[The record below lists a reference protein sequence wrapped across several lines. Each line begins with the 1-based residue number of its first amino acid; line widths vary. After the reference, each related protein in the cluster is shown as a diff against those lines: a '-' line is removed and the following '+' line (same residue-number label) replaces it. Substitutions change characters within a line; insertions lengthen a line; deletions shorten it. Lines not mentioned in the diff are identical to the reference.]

1 LLLSSNPNGPG
12 KTGGRRF
19 ALEEAIGEN
28 IRARGLTGASF
39 GDNVLS
45 QSDPTDD
52 VLAAI
57 ASIMEQPQTEL
68 ESESPF
74 VEQETS
80 TPDLDDGEGYSKLG
94 PGPMAAM
101 RFKWTVRREG
111 NHDYFVDETVGSGSK
126 PIVSGPMSKEEAI
139 QLVDEHADEARRRFD
154 QIKDEMTGRQED
166 Q

>member
-1 LLLSSNPNGPG
+1 
-12 KTGGRRF
+12 
-19 ALEEAIGEN
+19 
-28 IRARGLTGASF
+28 
-39 GDNVLS
+39 LS

-74 VEQETS
+74 VEQETL

-101 RFKWTVRREG
+101 RFKWTVRRESS
-111 NHDYFVDETVGSGSK
+111 NDYFVDETIGEGSR
-126 PIVSGPMSKEEAI
+126 PIISGPMSKEAAI
-139 QLVDEHADEARRRFD
+139 RFVDEHNDEARRRFD
-154 QIKDEMTGRQED
+154 LIKHEMTGVRKELPD
-166 Q
+166 PDTSNLM